1 MIDLPATIPPPP
13 EAMGVGCAG
22 GDDRR
27 KALGRDRSRR
37 FYSRNREALQRKAYF
52 RCLEKG
58 LIRTVRPS
66 TALKYG
72 IGREPRAEASL

>member
-1 MIDLPATIPPPP
+1 MIDLPDRSAAQAQ
-13 EAMGVGCAG
+13 AMGV

-27 KALGRDRSRR
+27 KALGRNRSRQ

-58 LIRTVRPS
+58 LISKVRPS

-72 IGREPRAEASL
+72 IPPGLHSSS

>member
-1 MIDLPATIPPPP
+1 MIVRKPAPLGD
-13 EAMGVGCAG
+13 EAQE
-22 GDDRR
+22 RR
-27 KALGRDRSRR
+27 KALGRERSRK
-37 FYSRNREALQRKAYF
+37 FYSRNQEALQRKAYF

-72 IGREPRAEASL
+72 LGDPKE

>member
-1 MIDLPATIPPPP
+1 MIDLLATIPPPP
-13 EAMGVGCAG
+13 EAMGVGCA
-22 GDDRR
+22 DDRR

-58 LIRTVRPS
+58 LISKVRPS

-72 IGREPRAEASL
+72 IGASAAASL

>member
-1 MIDLPATIPPPP
+1 MSDKD
-13 EAMGVGCAG
+13 E
-22 GDDRR
+22 RR
-27 KALGRDRSRR
+27 RALGRERSAR
-37 FYSRNREALQRKAYF
+37 FYAKHQPALQKKAYL

-72 IGREPRAEASL
+72 LSAQVAGF

>member
-1 MIDLPATIPPPP
+1 MIDRKPAPLAEERTPGA
-13 EAMGVGCAG
+13 EE
-22 GDDRR
+22 RR
-27 KALGRDRSRR
+27 KALGRERSRK
-37 FYSRNREALQRKAYF
+37 FYNRNQEALQRKAYF

-72 IGREPRAEASL
+72 IPQGLSPFSI